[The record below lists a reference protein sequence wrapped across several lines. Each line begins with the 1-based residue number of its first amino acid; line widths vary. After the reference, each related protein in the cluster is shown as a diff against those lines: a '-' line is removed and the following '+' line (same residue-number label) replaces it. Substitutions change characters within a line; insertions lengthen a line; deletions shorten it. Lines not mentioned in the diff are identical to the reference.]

1 MPKGIYDRH
10 SKNAPAIAPGE
21 DDTDNGAAA
30 KQTVR
35 LVQAGTQPPPQTTA
49 PASIF
54 AAADAA
60 KPATKKRAP
69 RQLLDV
75 AAVEIKLGVPLPAV
89 HSVRTAIYPGLWQ
102 RIPVGGMVELP
113 NRQAHGLYQHC
124 NKIGAKSAIRTLSPT
139 TKGLWRLG

>member
-10 SKNAPAIAPGE
+10 SKAGPAIAPGE
-21 DDTDNGAAA
+21 DDRDNGAAA
-30 KQTVR
+30 QQTVR
-35 LVQAGTQPPPQTTA
+35 LVQAGTQPPPKTTA

-60 KPATKKRAP
+60 KPVAKKRAP

-75 AAVEIKLGVPLPAV
+75 NAVEIKLGVPLPAV
-89 HSVRTAIYPGLWQ
+89 NNVTAIYPGLWD
-102 RIPVGGMVELP
+102 RMPVGSMVELP
-113 NRQAHGLYQHC
+113 NRQAHGLYSHTK
-124 NKIGAKSAIRTLSPT
+124 KIGAKCAIRTLTAT